1 MEYMY
6 SNRSE
11 AFIDVSQILI
21 KSILQVSLISW
32 SDESLTARLPT
43 AFPESYWPNF
53 KINYDQIEE
62 EEDGDGEEDPIDM
75 SFPKEGGW
83 KKIVVYLISFPIMA
97 PLFYTLPDT
106 KNKESKIY
114 SRASLQSSI
123 AFEVFWVRN

>member
-1 MEYMY
+1 
-6 SNRSE
+6 
-11 AFIDVSQILI
+11 
-21 KSILQVSLISW
+21 
-32 SDESLTARLPT
+32 
-43 AFPESYWPNF
+43 
-53 KINYDQIEE
+53 
-62 EEDGDGEEDPIDM
+62 M

-123 AFEVFWVRN
+123 AFEVF